1 MYGTIARMKVLPG
14 KEAEF
19 VAEGEQY
26 KDLNI
31 PGFIASATYKADSGD
46 NEYWLAVVF
55 ESRETYRA
63 NADDP
68 AQDERFR
75 KMAVLL
81 AAEPE
86 WHDGEVVARQVAGS

>member
-1 MYGTIARMKVLPG
+1 MYGTVARMKVLPG

-19 VAEGEQY
+19 EAQGKQY
-26 KDLNI
+26 EDLSI
-31 PGFIASATYKADSGD
+31 PGFIASATYKADAGD

-55 ESRETYRA
+55 ESRELYRA

-75 KMAVLL
+75 KMAALL

-86 WHDGEVVARQVAGS
+86 WHDGDVVGRQVAGG

>member
-1 MYGTIARMKVLPG
+1 MYGTIARMRVQPG

-19 VAEGEQY
+19 VAQGEQY

-31 PGFIASATYKADSGD
+31 PGFIASATYKADAGG

-55 ESRETYRA
+55 ESRELYRA
-63 NADDP
+63 NAEDP

-75 KMAVLL
+75 EMAALL
-81 AAEPE
+81 DGEPE
-86 WHDGEVVARQVAGS
+86 WHDGEVVARQVAGG